1 MTGRLK
7 AGWLWCRRR
16 ACALATAA
24 LLAYGVAVVP
34 WVPSLLPCTQGI
46 GAWTPVT
53 GPPHPSYVSRLARR
67 FVANEVVHAYA
78 FGWILVRAKDRAW
91 DPDGRIARSHREA
104 LFHVQDRDRFYKQD
118 REPNSF
124 YVARPEAMLEAGR
137 AVDAP
142 LPSCESVGHWRSEW
156 NYWFWDR

>member
-1 MTGRLK
+1 MTGRLT

-16 ACALATAA
+16 VCMLVPAA
-24 LLAYGVAVVP
+24 VLAYGVAVVP

-53 GPPHPSYVSRLARR
+53 GPPHPSYVTMLAKR

-78 FGWILVRAKDRAW
+78 FGWILVRAKDLAW
-91 DPDGRIARSHREA
+91 KPDGRIGRSHREA
-104 LFHVQDRDRFYKQD
+104 LFYRQYWENNDGRVWGTRSPHA
-118 REPNSF
+118 ELL
-124 YVARPEAMLEAGR
+124 EAMLAAGR

-142 LPSCESVGHWRSEW
+142 LPSCESVGHWRSDW
-156 NYWFWDR
+156 YWFWNR